1 MIYLVYGNQS
11 PTIKSKI
18 KKIAKS
24 NLPFI
29 DDINFVKYDA
39 SETPIQEVVDECNYL
54 PLGYE
59 HKVISLE
66 NTYFLLKEKSKNKVE
81 SEQNYDEF
89 IKYLNSPNS
98 TTDLI
103 VSVISSS
110 LDEKNEIVKLLK
122 KKATIVEAKDPDEKT
137 YKDYIKRYI
146 VEKLNVDID
155 NDALTELAIR
165 TAGDVA
171 LMKNSADK
179 LALYTNHITFDD
191 VSLMV
196 VRPLEENVY
205 KIFNYLLAGKNND
218 ALMLYK
224 DLRASNVEPVTLIS
238 MLANQFRLLNEVI
251 YLSRNGFSYNEIG
264 KELGINE
271 IRAKILAGYSYSF
284 GEQKLINIL
293 ETLYNLDLNI
303 KSGLFDRFYAFE
315 LFLINFQL

>member
-1 MIYLVYGNQS
+1 MIYLVYGSQS

-18 KKIAKS
+18 KKIAKN
-24 NLPFI
+24 NLPFV
-29 DDINFVKYDA
+29 DDINFVKFDA
-39 SETPIQEVVDECNYL
+39 SESLIQEVVDECNYL

-66 NTYFLLKEKSKNKVE
+66 NAYFLIKDKGKNKIE
-81 SEQNYDEF
+81 GEQNYDEF

-110 LDEKNEIVKLLK
+110 LDEKSEIVKLLR
-122 KKATIVEAKDPDEKT
+122 KKATIIEAKDPDEKT

-146 VEKLNVDID
+146 VEKLNVTID
-155 NDALTELAIR
+155 NDALNELAIR

-179 LALYTNHITFDD
+179 LALYTSHITYDD

-196 VRPLEENVY
+196 QRPLEEKVY
-205 KIFNYLLAGKNND
+205 NLFNYLLAGKNVD
-218 ALMLYK
+218 ALLLYK
-224 DLRASNVEPVTLIS
+224 DLRVSNAEPVTLIS
-238 MLANQFRLLNEVI
+238 MLANQFRLLSEVI
-251 YLSRNGFSYNEIG
+251 YLSKNGFTYSEIG

-271 IRAKILAGYSYSF
+271 IRAKILAGYSYSI
-284 GEQKLINIL
+284 GEQKLIDIL
-293 ETLYNLDLNI
+293 EDLYNLDLNI
-303 KSGLFDRFYAFE
+303 KSGLVDRFYAFE
-315 LFLINFQL
+315 LFLINF

>member
-18 KKIAKS
+18 KKIAKN
-24 NLPFI
+24 NLPFV
-29 DDINFVKYDA
+29 DDINFVKFDA

-66 NTYFLLKEKSKNKVE
+66 NSYFLLKEKGKNKIE
-81 SEQNYDEF
+81 SEQNYDGF
-89 IKYLNSPNS
+89 IKYLNSPNA

-103 VSVISSS
+103 VSVISFS
-110 LDEKNEIVKLLK
+110 LDEKSEIVKLLK
-122 KKATIVEAKDPDEKT
+122 KKATIVEAKDPDEKA

-146 VEKLNVDID
+146 VEKLNVTID
-155 NDALTELAIR
+155 NDALNELAIR

-179 LALYTNHITFDD
+179 LALYTNRITFDD

-196 VRPLEENVY
+196 QRPLEENVY

-224 DLRASNVEPVTLIS
+224 DLRVSNAEPVTLIS

-251 YLSRNGFSYNEIG
+251 YLSRKGFSYSEIG

-271 IRAKILAGYSYSF
+271 IRAKILAGYSYSV

-293 ETLYNLDLNI
+293 EDLYNLDLNI
-303 KSGLFDRFYAFE
+303 KSGLVDRFYAFE

>member
-18 KKIAKS
+18 KKIAKN
-24 NLPFI
+24 NLPFV
-29 DDINFVKYDA
+29 DDINFVKFDA

-66 NTYFLLKEKSKNKVE
+66 NSYFLLKEKGKNKIE

-89 IKYLNSPNS
+89 IKYLNSPNA

-103 VSVISSS
+103 VSVISFS
-110 LDEKNEIVKLLK
+110 LDEKSEIVKLLK
-122 KKATIVEAKDPDEKT
+122 KKATIVEAKDPDEKA

-146 VEKLNVDID
+146 VEKLNVTID
-155 NDALTELAIR
+155 NDALNELAIR

-179 LALYTNHITFDD
+179 LALYTNRITFDD

-196 VRPLEENVY
+196 QRPLEENVY

-224 DLRASNVEPVTLIS
+224 DLRVSNAEPVTLIS

-251 YLSRNGFSYNEIG
+251 YLSRKGFSYSEIG

-271 IRAKILAGYSYSF
+271 IRAKILAGYSYSV

-293 ETLYNLDLNI
+293 EDLYNLDLNI
-303 KSGLFDRFYAFE
+303 KSGLVDRFYAFE